1 MSDIALVHATFGNA
15 GEAETIGRTMVEER
29 LAACVNLIPDTRS
42 IYLWQG
48 KVEESQECQMT
59 IKTRA
64 SLFAPLRRF
73 IRQHHPYEIPEI
85 IALPV
90 ADIDDDYLAWLQE
103 VTDVSEVI

>member
-1 MSDIALVHATFGNA
+1 MHDAILVLCTSPNEGVATLLARQLIEN
-15 GEAETIGRTMVEER
+15 R
-29 LAACVNLIPDTRS
+29 LAACVNLTPDVRS

-48 KVEESQECQMT
+48 KVEESQECQMV

-64 SLFAPLRRF
+64 SLFTPLRRF

-85 IALPV
+85 VALPV

-103 VTDVSEVI
+103 VTDVSEVH

>member
-1 MSDIALVHATFGNA
+1 MHDAILVLCTSPNEGVATLLA
-15 GEAETIGRTMVEER
+15 RQLIESR
-29 LAACVNLIPDTRS
+29 LAACVNLTPDVRS

-48 KVEESQECQMT
+48 KVEESQECQMV

-85 IALPV
+85 VALPV

-103 VTDVSEVI
+103 VTDVSEVH